1 MYRILINDNLFFSR
15 LLPIIS
21 LIVFMFGYSIGFGS
35 IPYLLL
41 GEIFPAKQRGILSS
55 IAGSFNLGVM
65 FIVIVTYHPLE
76 NVITTAGTF
85 WMYSGLCLVGIIFVI
100 TVVPETKGQDLDSI
114 EKLFQKKGRIQSE
127 IPDAEDAVKRIN
139 GIEYMG
145 VKTDN
150 KENSVM

>member
-1 MYRILINDNLFFSR
+1 MFFFPS

-21 LIVFMFGYSIGFGS
+21 LIVFMFGYSVGFGS

-55 IAGSFNLGVM
+55 IAGSFNLAVM

-76 NVITTAGTF
+76 HAITTAGTF

-100 TVVPETKGQDLDSI
+100 TIVPETKGKDLDSI
-114 EKLFQKKGRIQSE
+114 EKLFQKKGKRESE
-127 IPDAEDAVKRIN
+127 IPDEEDTVRRIN
-139 GIEYMG
+139 GIEYIG
-145 VKTDN
+145 VK
-150 KENSVM
+150 KEDSVL